1 MLKLATRG
9 HIIDV
14 KRKKERVY
22 KNGGSVMKDEN
33 LKIIL
38 PEHLRGR
45 SLNTKVI
52 PMLCG
57 LKTMLTHLVE
67 LNGDA
72 SLLRQGEKRCYK
84 AYCVNEIQDLILESY
99 QEEWPEIMKTHI
111 LSKDPIELG
120 ASVIDIYLIAY
131 VTETLGVGKE
141 GFVQYIKDVGI
152 STKDKTAKAIW
163 SIGKNDGVYLGL
175 LNSDGTIRDINF
187 FRQWTNTEFVY

>member
-1 MLKLATRG
+1 
-9 HIIDV
+9 
-14 KRKKERVY
+14 
-22 KNGGSVMKDEN
+22 MKDEN
-33 LKIIL
+33 LKIVL

-52 PMLCG
+52 PTLCG

-99 QEEWPEIMKTHI
+99 QEEWPEIMKSHI

-131 VTETLGVGKE
+131 VTETLGIGKE

-163 SIGKNDGVYLGL
+163 NIGKNDGVYLGL

-187 FRQWTNTEFVY
+187 FRLWTNTDFVY

>member
-14 KRKKERVY
+14 KRKK
-22 KNGGSVMKDEN
+22 KGFTKWGIDMKDEN

-99 QEEWPEIMKTHI
+99 QEEWPEIMKSHI